1 MTTIYTHYKEKG
13 IEKYEVE
20 GQETGNCLIKLNNDK
35 LWLRPYQYCL
45 TKKEAILEWTS
56 MINSKIQSS
65 KEKIDKEKKKI
76 DKFENLI
83 KKNTLD
89 I

>member
-1 MTTIYTHYKEKG
+1 MTIIYTHYKEKG
-13 IEKYEVE
+13 IEKFEVDGE
-20 GQETGNCLIKLNNDK
+20 ITTKRIIKLNNDK
-35 LWLRPYQYCL
+35 LWIYPNQYSL
-45 TKKEAILEWTS
+45 TEKEAKIEWLS
-56 MINSKIQSS
+56 MINTKIKGS

>member
-1 MTTIYTHYKEKG
+1 MTTIYTHHQIKG
-13 IEKYEVE
+13 VEKYEVE
-20 GQETGNCLIKLNNDK
+20 GEETGNCLIKLNNDK
-35 LWLRPYQYCL
+35 LWLYPYQYCL
-45 TKKEAILEWTS
+45 TEKEANLEWLS
-56 MINSKIQSS
+56 MINTKIKRS